1 MPNTRPTWA
10 AQTSM
15 KPARKGNAMRLA
27 GKVAVITGAAAGVE
41 GELMGFGGAAARL
54 FAREG
59 AKVVLTD
66 IKEEM
71 GRKTAEQ
78 IRAAGGE
85 ALFLRHDVTSE
96 EEWQE
101 VVHTAV
107 AQFGTINVLV
117 NNAGTG
123 ARFTVEETT
132 VATWNAQMDVHAKG
146 VFLGTKYVIPLMR
159 QAGGGSIINVSS
171 IYGLVGSPSST
182 AYHAAKGAIRIFTK
196 AAAIQYAGE
205 NIRINSV
212 HPGYCVTPLTIGGY
226 AADAER
232 QAWSLARTPL
242 GRLGTA
248 DDIAY
253 GMLYLAS
260 DESAYV
266 TGAELVIDGGTTA
279 Q

>member
-1 MPNTRPTWA
+1 
-10 AQTSM
+10 
-15 KPARKGNAMRLA
+15 MRLA
-27 GKVAVITGAAAGVE
+27 GKVALITGAAAGVE

-66 IKEEM
+66 IKEAM
-71 GRKTAEQ
+71 GRKAADQ
-78 IRAAGGE
+78 IQAQGGE

-96 EEWQE
+96 EDWQE
-101 VVHTAV
+101 VIHTTV
-107 AQFGTINVLV
+107 ARFGTLNVLI

-132 VATWNAQMDVHAKG
+132 VEVWNAQMDVHAKG
-146 VFLGTKYVIPLMR
+146 VFLGTKHAIPVMR

-171 IYGLVGSPSST
+171 IYGLVGSPTST
-182 AYHAAKGAIRIFTK
+182 AYHAAKGAIRLFTK

-205 NIRINSV
+205 KIRVNSV
-212 HPGYCVTPLTIGGY
+212 HPGYCLTPLTSGGY
-226 AADAER
+226 TADQER
-232 QAWSLARTPL
+232 QAWSLARIPL

>member
-1 MPNTRPTWA
+1 
-10 AQTSM
+10 
-15 KPARKGNAMRLA
+15 MRLA
-27 GKVAVITGAAAGVE
+27 GKVALITGAAAGVE

-59 AKVVLTD
+59 ARVVLTD

-71 GRKTAEQ
+71 GRKSAEQ
-78 IRAAGGE
+78 IRAQGGE

-107 AQFGTINVLV
+107 AHFGALTVLV

-123 ARFTVEETT
+123 ARFTVEETST
-132 VATWNAQMDVHAKG
+132 EVWDGQMAVHAKG
-146 VFLGTKYVIPLMR
+146 VFLGTKYAIPLMR

-171 IYGLVGSPSST
+171 IYGLVGSPTSA

-196 AAAIQYAGE
+196 AAAIQYARD

-212 HPGYCVTPLTIGGY
+212 HPGYCLTPLTIGGY
-226 AADAER
+226 DTDAER
-232 QAWSLARTPL
+232 RAWSIARTPL

-266 TGAELVIDGGTTA
+266 TGAELVIDGGMTA

>member
-1 MPNTRPTWA
+1 
-10 AQTSM
+10 
-15 KPARKGNAMRLA
+15 MRLA
-27 GKVAVITGAAAGVE
+27 GKVALITGAAAGVE

-71 GRKTAEQ
+71 GRKSAEQ
-78 IRAAGGE
+78 IRAQGGE

-107 AQFGTINVLV
+107 AHFGTLNVLV

-132 VATWNAQMDVHAKG
+132 TEVWDGQMAVHAKG
-146 VFLGTKYVIPLMR
+146 VFLGTKYAIPLMR

-171 IYGLVGSPSST
+171 IYGLVGSPTSA

-196 AAAIQYAGE
+196 AAAIQYARD

-212 HPGYCVTPLTIGGY
+212 HPGYCLTPLTRCGY
-226 AADAER
+226 DTDAER
-232 QAWSLARTPL
+232 RAWSVARTPL

-266 TGAELVIDGGTTA
+266 TGAELVIDGGMIA

>member
-1 MPNTRPTWA
+1 
-10 AQTSM
+10 
-15 KPARKGNAMRLA
+15 MRLA
-27 GKVAVITGAAAGVE
+27 GKVALITGAAAGVE

-59 AKVVLTD
+59 ARVVLTD

-78 IRAAGGE
+78 IQAQGGE

-107 AQFGTINVLV
+107 AHFGTLNVLV

-132 VATWNAQMDVHAKG
+132 TEVWDGQMAVHAKG
-146 VFLGTKYVIPLMR
+146 VFLGTKYAIPLMR

-171 IYGLVGSPSST
+171 IYGLVGSPTSA

-196 AAAIQYAGE
+196 AAAIQYAQD

-212 HPGYCVTPLTIGGY
+212 HPGYCLTPLTSDGY
-226 AADAER
+226 DTDAER
-232 QAWSLARTPL
+232 RAWSLARIPL
-242 GRLGTA
+242 GRLGNA

>member
-1 MPNTRPTWA
+1 
-10 AQTSM
+10 
-15 KPARKGNAMRLA
+15 MRLA
-27 GKVAVITGAAAGVE
+27 GKVALITGAAAGVE

-59 AKVVLTD
+59 ARVVLTD

-71 GRKTAEQ
+71 GFKTAAQ
-78 IRAAGGE
+78 IREQGGE
-85 ALFLRHDVTSE
+85 VLFLRHDVTSE
-96 EEWQE
+96 VDWQE
-101 VVHTAV
+101 VIQTTLVT
-107 AQFGTINVLV
+107 FGALNVLV

-132 VATWNAQMDVHAKG
+132 AEVWDAQMAVHAKG
-146 VFLGTKYVIPLMR
+146 VFLGTRYAIPLMR
-159 QAGGGSIINVSS
+159 QVGGGSIINVSS
-171 IYGLVGSPSST
+171 IYGLVGSNTSA
-182 AYHAAKGAIRIFTK
+182 AYHAAKGAVRIFTK
-196 AAAIQYAGE
+196 AAAIQYAQDH
-205 NIRINSV
+205 IRVNSI
-212 HPGYCVTPLTIGGY
+212 HPGYCLTPLTSGGY
-226 AADAER
+226 GSDSQR
-232 QAWSLARTPL
+232 QAWSIARTPL

-266 TGAELVIDGGTTA
+266 TGAELVIDGGMTA

>member
-1 MPNTRPTWA
+1 
-10 AQTSM
+10 
-15 KPARKGNAMRLA
+15 MRLA
-27 GKVAVITGAAAGVE
+27 GKVALITGAAAGVE

-59 AKVVLTD
+59 ARVVLTD
-66 IKEEM
+66 IKEAM
-71 GRKTAEQ
+71 GRQAAEQ
-78 IRAAGGE
+78 IQAQGGE

-96 EEWQE
+96 EDWQE
-101 VVHTAV
+101 VIHTTV
-107 AQFGTINVLV
+107 ARFGTLNVLV

-132 VATWNAQMDVHAKG
+132 VEVWNAQMDVHAKG
-146 VFLGTKYVIPLMR
+146 VFLGTKHAIPVMR

-171 IYGLVGSPSST
+171 IYGLVGSPTST
-182 AYHAAKGAIRIFTK
+182 AYHAAKGAIRLFTK

-205 NIRINSV
+205 KIRVNSV
-212 HPGYCVTPLTIGGY
+212 HPGYCLTPLTSGGY
-226 AADAER
+226 TTDPER
-232 QAWSLARTPL
+232 QAWSLARIPL